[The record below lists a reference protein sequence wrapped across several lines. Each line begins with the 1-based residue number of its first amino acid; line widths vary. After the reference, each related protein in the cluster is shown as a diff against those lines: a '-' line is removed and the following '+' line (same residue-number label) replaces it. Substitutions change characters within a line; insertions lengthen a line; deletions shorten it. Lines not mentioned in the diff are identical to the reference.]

1 MPPQRQPSLKEL
13 VRKAAADAQRLATA
27 QVALAKTELSASG
40 QKAGIGAG
48 LGIATLGIAVFAIL
62 FLLVTLALV
71 IVALGLP
78 PWAGFLIVTVLLLI
92 TGTVTGLL
100 ARKQI
105 SEAAP
110 PNLAIAEF
118 EKTKAALSG
127 QPIIDTSAVTDP
139 VTDAVPSVDTSSI
152 TGS

>member
-13 VRKAAADAQRLATA
+13 VQKAVADAQRLGAA

-48 LGIATLGIAVFAIL
+48 LGIATLGIAIFAMRV
-62 FLLVTLALV
+62 LLGTLALV

-78 PWAGFLIVTVLLLI
+78 PWAGFLIVAVLLLI
-92 TGTVTGLL
+92 TGTVTALL
-100 ARKQI
+100 ARKQLT
-105 SEAAP
+105 EAHP
-110 PNLAIAEF
+110 PNLAMAEF

-127 QPIIDTSAVTDP
+127 QPIIDTPIVPGGVPGVDVT
-139 VTDAVPSVDTSSI
+139 SI

>member
-13 VRKAAADAQRLATA
+13 VQKAAADAQRLATA

-48 LGIATLGIAVFAIL
+48 LGVATLGIAIFAIL

-71 IVALGLP
+71 FVALGLP

-110 PNLAIAEF
+110 PKLAMAEF

-127 QPIIDTSAVTDP
+127 QPIIDTSSVTDP

>member
-13 VRKAAADAQRLATA
+13 VQKAAADAQRLATA

-48 LGIATLGIAVFAIL
+48 LGVATLGIAIFAIL

-110 PNLAIAEF
+110 PKLAMAEF

-127 QPIIDTSAVTDP
+127 QPIIDTSSVTDP